1 MKKFIRDKY
10 DIGDIVF
17 VNEYEYSE
25 SKIGDNHLFVI
36 IGDDAEAVPLE
47 YFGLIISS
55 RLEKSKENSE
65 FKFNEPL
72 YKNVTNNLKYDS
84 IVKCDSLFKIPKSNI
99 LFKIGTVD
107 IDDFLRFI
115 NTYNDY
121 LSKIDKKTEDVS
133 FNI

>member
-36 IGDDAEAVPLE
+36 IGDDDEAVPLE

-65 FKFNEPL
+65 FKFNEPI

-84 IVKCDSLFKIPKSNI
+84 IVKCDNLFKIPKSNI

-115 NTYNDY
+115 NAYNDY